1 MNVFDARKLNV
12 RQKNA
17 KNTWNPTRCG
27 QIGTRRPAFWK
38 IWKKSGQAVPIWPQG
53 MIKLVT
59 KSWGVKSGRAV
70 PLIIGLMHIRVYK
83 IQSLG
88 VKSGRSVQLVGQR
101 VQFWPQR
108 VGFVS
113 GTVCPVLTPSVQKIF
128 DPSVLKV
135 PEGPFTFRWFKV
147 FTTFWLETYFYFINV
162 ENFNLKH

>member
-1 MNVFDARKLNV
+1 MVLSVFKTEH
-12 RQKNA
+12 A
-17 KNTWNPTRCG
+17 KWTFLTLENWTFGKKTLKIHEI
-27 QIGTRRPAFWK
+27 QPAAVKSGRAVPLFE
-38 IWKKSGQAVPIWPQG
+38 KKSGHAVPIWPQG

-70 PLIIGLMHIRVYK
+70 PLIIGLMHNRVYK

-113 GTVCPVLTPSVQKIF
+113 GTVCPVLTPSVQKIL
-128 DPSVLKV
+128 DPSVLSLLRY
-135 PEGPFTFRWFKV
+135 TSLV
-147 FTTFWLETYFYFINV
+147 FGFSS
-162 ENFNLKH
+162 

>member
-70 PLIIGLMHIRVYK
+70 PLIIGLMHNRVYK

-113 GTVCPVLTPSVQKIF
+113 GTVCPVLTPSVQKIL
-128 DPSVLKV
+128 DPSVLSINQTLLSFAQSILIRLT
-135 PEGPFTFRWFKV
+135 PFCIFCSH
-147 FTTFWLETYFYFINV
+147 LSISISP
-162 ENFNLKH
+162 